1 MAMAESLPPDAST
14 ASTGLGIRYVG
25 NWFYAYSGLHDAL
38 DVSVTWL
45 SFTSGNGILV
55 GTFQLNTPVNAS
67 TPLDVAGLVAVIKMN
82 DIGICNLVVNPQG
95 SPETVQPSFVTQDFI
110 IPPQTKFTVDVTSD
124 AEDIGDSGSALFTGR
139 VYGAA

>member
-1 MAMAESLPPDAST
+1 MEPVQPEASVVR
-14 ASTGLGIRYVG
+14 TGLEIRYVG
-25 NWFYAYSGLHDAL
+25 SWFYAYSGLHDAL
-38 DVSVTWL
+38 DSSVTWL
-45 SFTSGNGILV
+45 SFTTGSGILV

-67 TPLDVAGLVAVIKMN
+67 TPLDVAGIVAVVKMN

-110 IPPQTKFTVDVTSD
+110 VPPQTKFTVDVTSD

-139 VYGAA
+139 VYEAV